1 MNRISAP
8 TVLKNAVGARFL
20 VREKRIFLS
29 SKRTLYL
36 LPLLGAYFTMKRG
49 RKMVTR
55 SDRLD
60 HVHSDIRGPLYQEAL
75 RMESEGINVLKLNTG
90 NPGRFGFKL
99 PNSVR
104 QALALHIDEA
114 VPYCDVRGMAAARNV
129 ICTYHIGRGLQGI
142 MPNDVFICNGVSE
155 AASMLLNALIG
166 TGDEILLP
174 SPCYSLW
181 SNNAYLCG
189 GKPVFYRCDPANEWN
204 PDIEDIE
211 SKITDRTK
219 AILVI
224 NPNNPTGAVYSKEV
238 LLAIAEI
245 ARQHHLVIL
254 ADEIYDRLV
263 MDGLRHE
270 SIGALAPDLP
280 CVTFNG
286 LSKSHIICGFRCGW
300 MVFSGPKGELD
311 AVKDGVMQLA
321 SMRLCGNAL
330 TQLVIPAA
338 LVDSESTHEMLVP
351 GGRLFEQRKATLEA
365 LDKIDGVDYVTNHA
379 AFYLFPRLDKSKFD
393 FEDAHDFA
401 MKFLHEQH
409 VLVIPGGGFDWH
421 EDLRFRIVMLPEP
434 ETLTKA
440 MSDMAYFLKQHRI

>member
-1 MNRISAP
+1 MIQC
-8 TVLKNAVGARFL
+8 
-20 VREKRIFLS
+20 
-29 SKRTLYL
+29 
-36 LPLLGAYFTMKRG
+36 
-49 RKMVTR
+49 
-55 SDRLD
+55 SDRLE
-60 HVHSDIRGPLYQEAL
+60 HVHSDIRGPLYLEAL
-75 RMESEGINVLKLNTG
+75 RMEAEGTSVLKLNTG
-90 NPGRFGFKL
+90 NPGRFGFRL

-114 VPYCDVRGMAAARNV
+114 VPYTDVRGMKDARNV

-155 AASMLLNALIG
+155 AASMLMNALVG

-189 GKPVFYRCDPANEWN
+189 GKAVFYRCDPKDHWN
-204 PDIEDIE
+204 PDVEDIQA
-211 SKITDRTK
+211 KVTDRTK

-224 NPNNPTGAVYSKEV
+224 NPNNPTGAVYSHEV
-238 LLAIAEI
+238 LVTIADI
-245 ARQHHLVIL
+245 ARKHHLVLL

-270 SIGALAPDLP
+270 SLGAIAPDVP

-311 AVKDGVMQLA
+311 QVKDGVMKLA

-338 LVDSESTHEMLVP
+338 LVDSESTREMLLP
-351 GGRLFEQRKATLEA
+351 GGRLYEQRRATVETLT
-365 LDKIDGVDYVTNHA
+365 KIEGVFFEPNKA
-379 AFYLFPRLDKSKFD
+379 AFYLFPGIEREKFD
-393 FEDAHDFA
+393 FTDAQDFA
-401 MKFLHEQH
+401 MRFLHEYH
-409 VLVIPGGGFDWH
+409 VLVIPGNGFDWH
-421 EDLRFRIVMLPEP
+421 EDLRFRVVMLPEP
-434 ETLTKA
+434 DVLAKA
-440 MSDMAYFLKQHRI
+440 MSDLGWFLDRHRK